1 MEDSGYSLAAIM
13 RLQKALEDGFPEQW
27 AEHLGENADCRPA
40 PESVRD
46 DSSVA
51 ARSAI
56 GEAWERARAVL
67 AAIGRRK
74 RKQPVGRGA

>member
-40 PESVRD
+40 QESVRG

-51 ARSAI
+51 ARCAI
-56 GEAWERARAVL
+56 AEAWQRVRAVL
-67 AAIGRRK
+67 AAIGRKK
-74 RKQPVGRGA
+74 RKQPARRGA